1 MNRKANHLPAFIE
14 KMTAANLPQVVI
26 DTFSYYYNELMA
38 GATGLI
44 SDRDIQPVNED
55 EIADATRLDAYAEA
69 GREALSKAVMIILNG
84 GLGTSM
90 GLTRAKSLITVKNR
104 KSFLQI
110 IVETAD
116 RLGID
121 LAVMNSFSTH
131 EDTVAAVAALAPRR
145 TPRFFLQHK
154 FPKILRHDFSPAHWP
169 ADPEAEW
176 NPPGHGEVYTALHT
190 SGLLDQLLGEG
201 REYALIANA
210 DNLGATLDN
219 ALLGYFAEQRHPI
232 MMEVAQRTPA
242 DMKGGHLARHK
253 SGRLVLR
260 EIAQCPEE
268 EQCAFQDI
276 AHYRYFNTNSLW
288 VNLKALARLIA
299 KNPVVHLPII
309 LNPKTVDPR
318 DKTSPPVYQIETAMG
333 AAISLFEGAAAVKV
347 PVERFSPVKK
357 CPDLLAVRSDCFEF
371 GSNGFLVPNP
381 KRRLGRIHIEL
392 DNTFYGKIDAF
403 EERFAK
409 GAPSLIDCEALTI
422 QGDVYF
428 ETDIII
434 KGRVRIHNTT
444 DRKVVI
450 PAGTLIESD
459 LVI

>member
-1 MNRKANHLPAFIE
+1 MNREANHLSAFME
-14 KMTAANLPQVVI
+14 KMKAANLPQVVI
-26 DTFSYYYNELMA
+26 DTFAHYYNELMA

-44 SDRDIQPVNED
+44 SDRDIQPVNEAD
-55 EIADATRLDAYAEA
+55 IAEASRLDAYGDA
-69 GREALSKAVMIILNG
+69 GRQARSKAVMIILNG

-90 GLTRAKSLITVKNR
+90 GLTCAKSLITVKNG

-110 IVETAD
+110 IVETAE

-121 LAVMNSFSTH
+121 LAFMNSFNTH
-131 EDTVAAVAALAPRR
+131 KDTVAAVETLAPRR
-145 TPRFFLQHK
+145 MPRFFLQHK

-190 SGLLDQLLGEG
+190 SGLLDQLLAEG

-219 ALLGYFAEQRHPI
+219 TLLGYFAEQRYPI
-232 MMEVAQRTPA
+232 MMEVAKRTPA

-253 SGRLVLR
+253 NGRLVLR

-268 EQCAFQDI
+268 EHGAFQDI
-276 AHYRYFNTNSLW
+276 AYYRYFNTNSLW
-288 VNLKALARLIA
+288 INLKALAALIA
-299 KNPVVHLPII
+299 KNPVIHLPII

-333 AAISLFEGAAAVKV
+333 AAISLFDGAAAVEV

-371 GSNGFLVPNP
+371 NSSGFLVPNP
-381 KRRLGRIHIEL
+381 NRRLGRIHIDL
-392 DNTFYGKIDAF
+392 DSTFYGKIDAF

-409 GAPSLIDCEALTI
+409 GVPSLRDCEALSI
-422 QGDVYF
+422 QGDIYF
-428 ETDIII
+428 EADVTIR
-434 KGRVRIHNTT
+434 GRVRIHNTS
-444 DRKVVI
+444 DRPAVI
-450 PAGTLIESD
+450 PAGTLIEDD
-459 LVI
+459 LIF